1 METVMGSGERRAT
14 LRSVADAVGVSR
26 TTVSNAYNCPERVS
40 PGLLE
45 QILDAATRLGYSGP
59 DPLARKLRTGVK
71 SSVGVVFTD
80 ALPYAFK
87 DEAAAGFLQGVAL
100 AVEQAQTSMLLIPAG
115 PESDGGPEQ
124 IAMSTVDSLVVY
136 GVPEGAPYMR
146 EILAKRVPVVIV
158 DGATDVPGVDV
169 VGLDQVSASALTAR
183 HLAAL
188 GHLEVGVLCHRLSD
202 QVYVGHVDGARLT
215 RATYTVQRERVLG
228 FAQEFQRVTGGR
240 GVVRIAERVVS
251 DLDSGISGA
260 SAILRDFP
268 DVTAI
273 ACTCDMLALGV
284 LYAAQQLGLSVPDD
298 LSVTG
303 FDDIPSALPAGLTTI
318 WQPLQDKG
326 RVAGEMVLGHAS
338 ERGGRKQLL
347 PTKLQ
352 IRGTTGPVAAAKRR

>member
-1 METVMGSGERRAT
+1 MRPDGRRAT
-14 LRSVADAVGVSR
+14 LQSVADAVGVSR
-26 TTVSNAYNCPERVS
+26 TTVSNAYNCPSRVS
-40 PGLLE
+40 AALLE
-45 QILDAATRLGYSGP
+45 QILATAAQLGYAGP

-87 DEAAAGFLQGVAL
+87 DEAASGFLQGVAL

-124 IAMSTVDSLVVY
+124 IAVSTVDSLVVY

-146 EILAKRVPVVIV
+146 EILAKHVPVVIV

-169 VGLDQVSASALTAR
+169 VGLDQVSSSAMTAR
-183 HLAAL
+183 YLAEL

-202 QVYVGHVDGARLT
+202 QIYVGHVDEARLA
-215 RATYTVQRERVLG
+215 RATYTVQRERVQG
-228 FAQEFQRVTGGR
+228 FVNEFRRVTGGR
-240 GVVRIAERVVS
+240 GIVRIAERLVS

-268 DVTAI
+268 GVTAV

-284 LYAAQQLGLSVPDD
+284 VAAAGQLGLSVPGD

-303 FDDIPSALPAGLTTI
+303 FDDIPSAGAAGLTTI

-326 RVAGEMVLGHAS
+326 RVAGEMVLGHAV

-347 PTKLQ
+347 PTKLM
-352 IRGTTGPVAAAKRR
+352 IRGTTGPARARSG